1 MKTLTEITPLEK
13 QVRNLFQEVS
23 IVEIVKHIR
32 GLNPIVNKTYE
43 QSYLALFFVRIEEAY
58 IKKDIEQIQK
68 IIGELFEKGSLDD
81 YMTILQVG
89 LMALYGVMEGEE
101 ERSIPSLEVA
111 ETILIHNSILSF
123 VVFSKMFCINEHKP
137 LNHGSSSN

>member
-1 MKTLTEITPLEK
+1 METLTEITPLEK

-32 GLNPIVNKTYE
+32 GLSPIVNKTYE
-43 QSYLALFFVRIEEAY
+43 QSYLALFFVRIEDAY
-58 IKKDIEQIQK
+58 IKKDAEQIQK

-81 YMTILQVG
+81 YITILQVG

-101 ERSIPSLEVA
+101 ERAVPSLEVA
-111 ETILIHNSILSF
+111 ETILIHNSILHF
-123 VVFSKMFCINEHKP
+123 VVFSKMYCINEHKP